1 MHIHARGCGVYAD
14 ANGYAYGYD
23 CADNRAI
30 EYAYP
35 HKHTYTDTYTDANGY
50 AYGHTD
56 GNVYTDANRYAQRGT
71 P

>member
-35 HKHTYTDTYTDANGY
+35 HKHTHTYGHTDSNVY

-56 GNVYTDANRYAQRGT
+56 TDGHADTNRYA
-71 P
+71 